1 MIHCFIRSPSCA
13 VKSYLC
19 RAAKQPLQPD
29 CFKSATA
36 NQIAQLQSELSPVES
51 NNVYSIVTWFV
62 GTNLWNDRGDDK
74 TAFQVDRADLNRAN
88 TLVRPT
94 VLFDCLGGKKKI
106 DPRMNLCWNVRVP
119 IRGKK
124 FASDFPV
131 KHRSKNRVSTLAQIS
146 ISWLPTL
153 TPAAATRPLPIT
165 FNQFLA
171 SFVSLT
177 VKR

>member
-1 MIHCFIRSPSCA
+1 MINWFIRSTSCA

-36 NQIAQLQSELSPVES
+36 NQIAQLQSDLSPVES

-94 VLFDCLGGKKKI
+94 VLFDCLGGKKNRSADEFMLKRARA
-106 DPRMNLCWNVRVP
+106 DSRKKVRKRFPGQASEQEQGVDS
-119 IRGKK
+119 G
-124 FASDFPV
+124 SDFDQLTSNP
-131 KHRSKNRVSTLAQIS
+131 HASHCHPP
-146 ISWLPTL
+146 PTNH
-153 TPAAATRPLPIT
+153 
-165 FNQFLA
+165 F
-171 SFVSLT
+171 
-177 VKR
+177 